1 MSNCIIVKKT
11 QQQIQLY
18 LKILLLNII
27 NFKTIMHYSNN
38 FTLIKI
44 ILCLLFVNSFSKVNA
59 QFKIHG
65 NIVDSTNAPVSYCAL
80 ALVKSTDSS
89 IVKGTITDES
99 GQYAFENVPS
109 GKYFIKVSSIE
120 FKEGYYNSFTFD
132 SLSNYNVKAIIV
144 KSNYIKLNEVSVV
157 AIKKPIEIKDGM
169 MIMNVENSSLAAGNT
184 VYDLI
189 KRIPGVFIDNQNN
202 IILSGK
208 GSVKVMINGQIQRVS
223 NDQLIS
229 ILMGM
234 NAELVSKIE
243 IIKNPPVKYDS
254 EGSGG
259 LINIVSKKVKIMGLS
274 GSVNSN
280 INKGTFYRG
289 SIDCSIN
296 YKLKKLAIF
305 SNFGYG
311 NRIFNT
317 DYQFNQD
324 VNILDSLTYLRQK
337 GSVKT
342 TQQLYHYSLGTDYYL
357 NKNNT
362 IGFLISGGL
371 TSAPSSNTSRNN
383 ITGHNTYPYNYT
395 TSSLQLTDNFSNPNY
410 NINAEHKFDTLG
422 TVLNFAAD
430 YSDFKEVK
438 NKLNENFFFTQND
451 LIAQPE
457 KTFKSNTISRF
468 QLFTQKLDFTKKIR
482 GGITLESGVKAT
494 TVQNKNNYLFERK
507 NVTTDDFE
515 KDSSIS
521 NNFSYN
527 ENIYAGYVNFKKE
540 FKIATVQLGSRFE
553 NTIVSAKD
561 EALFNL
567 ARNYFNFFPNLSID
581 YHKSDKHTLQL
592 SLSKRIDRPSY
603 NDLNPYISYDDY
615 FSASKGNPL
624 LLPTINYNVS
634 LAYVYK
640 QTIYNTIGYS
650 VNNNHIV
657 NMDLKL
663 DSTNLV
669 TNTMTNIKSY
679 AVIYYNLY
687 YQKEL
692 RSWWNTSI
700 SGDIYTQ
707 AFKGNVNNT
716 SFNRTNIAYQAIV
729 NNDFILFK
737 KYKLM
742 VNGYY
747 FSQTIYSTTKSSN
760 FWWVDLGLKK
770 SYLNDKLTFNLTF
783 SDIFHTNNY
792 STVIQFQNQNN
803 FYKGVRDTRRISF
816 SVIYKFGKL
825 KIDTRQVQS
834 NDSEKARLD
843 SQMKK

>member
-1 MSNCIIVKKT
+1 MYT
-11 QQQIQLY
+11 
-18 LKILLLNII
+18 
-27 NFKTIMHYSNN
+27 SNN
-38 FTLIKI
+38 FTLKKI
-44 ILCLLFVNSFSKVNA
+44 ILCVLFINSFCKINA
-59 QFKIHG
+59 QFKIIG
-65 NIVDSTNAPVSYCAL
+65 SIKDTTNSPASYCAL
-80 ALVKSTDSS
+80 ALVKSSDSS
-89 IVKGTITDES
+89 VVKGSITNEN
-99 GQYAFENVPS
+99 GQYMFEGVHT
-109 GKYFIKVSSIE
+109 GKYLIKVSSIE
-120 FKEGYYNSFTFD
+120 FKEGYYNPFIFD
-132 SLSNYNVKAIIV
+132 SLSNYNVQTIIV
-144 KSNYIKLNEVSVV
+144 KSNSNNLNEVSVV
-157 AIKKPIEIKDGM
+157 AMKKTIEMKDGM
-169 MIMNVENSSLAAGNT
+169 MIMNVENSLLTSGNT
-184 VYDLI
+184 ALDLI

-208 GSVKVMINGQIQRVS
+208 GVRVMINGQIQRIS

-243 IIKNPPVKYDS
+243 IMKNPPVKYDS

-259 LINIVSKKVKIMGLS
+259 LINIVSKKVKVMGLS

-280 INKGTFYRG
+280 INKGDFYRG

-296 YKLKKLAIF
+296 YKFNKLAIF

-324 VNILDSLTYLRQK
+324 VNKLDSLTYLRQK

-342 TQQLYHYSLGTDYYL
+342 TQQLYHYSLGADYYL
-357 NKNNT
+357 NKSNT

-371 TSAPSSNTSRNN
+371 TSAPSSNISRNN
-383 ITGHNTYPYNYT
+383 VTGYNTYPYNYT
-395 TSSLQLTDNFSNPNY
+395 TSSLQLADNFSNPNY
-410 NINAEHKFDTLG
+410 NVNAEHKFDTLG

-438 NKLNENFFFTQND
+438 NKLNENLFFNQYD

-457 KTFKSNTISRF
+457 KTFKSSTNSRF
-468 QLFTQKLDFTKKIR
+468 QLFTQKLDFTKKIN
-482 GGITLESGVKAT
+482 GGIILETGVKAT
-494 TVQNKNNYLFERK
+494 TVKNRNNYLFERK
-507 NVTTDDFE
+507 NVIADNFE
-515 KDSSIS
+515 KDSLIS
-521 NNFSYN
+521 NNFTYN
-527 ENIYAGYVNFKKE
+527 ESIYAGYINFKKE

-553 NTIVSAKD
+553 KTIVDAKD
-561 EALFNL
+561 ESIFKLT
-567 ARNYFNFFPNLSID
+567 RNYFNFFPNVSID

-592 SLSKRIDRPSY
+592 NFSKRIDRPSY

-615 FSASKGNPL
+615 FTASKGNPFL
-624 LLPTINYNVS
+624 FPTINYNAS
-634 LAYVYK
+634 LAYVYN

-650 VNNNHIV
+650 INNNHIV
-657 NMDLKL
+657 NIDLKL

-669 TNTMTNIKSY
+669 TNTMTNINSY
-679 AVIYYNLY
+679 SIIYYSLY
-687 YQKEL
+687 YQKEI
-692 RSWWNTSI
+692 RSWWNTSV
-700 SGDIYTQ
+700 SSDIYTQ
-707 AFKGNVNNT
+707 TFKGNVNST
-716 SFNRTNIAYQAIV
+716 SFNRTNITYQTVV
-729 NNDFILFK
+729 NNDFLLFK

-742 VNGYY
+742 INGYY
-747 FSQTIYSTTKSSN
+747 FSPSIYSTTKSSN
-760 FWWVDLGLKK
+760 FWWVDVGLKK
-770 SYLNDKLTFNLTF
+770 SYLKDKLTFNLTF

-803 FYKGVRDTRRISF
+803 YYKGVKDTRRISF

-825 KIDTRQVQS
+825 KIDNRQVQS